1 MGLSARECVS
11 TVGKS
16 GISRIPEA
24 SSLLGQVA
32 RPLRVKTAPYRRL
45 EAMET
50 TEAAE
55 PFEKAIADNRP
66 SDDLQKAPMGCLMA

>member
-1 MGLSARECVS
+1 
-11 TVGKS
+11 
-16 GISRIPEA
+16 
-24 SSLLGQVA
+24 
-32 RPLRVKTAPYRRL
+32 
-45 EAMET
+45 MET